1 MFNFIKNKLSTIYS
15 SFTSKVS
22 TLFSRTTIDEETLK
36 ELEQLLLSADAGV
49 TTTRAVLTRLRKDVQ
64 SGTIAHGQD
73 LKKVLEATLIELLQ
87 AQQFTSEQQ
96 IFLLVGIN
104 GSGKTTFAG
113 KLANRSIKQGKK
125 VLLVAGDTFRAAATA
140 QLKEWAHRVHADII
154 IGKENQDPA
163 SVIFTA
169 CQQFKNNE
177 YDVLIIDTAGR
188 LQTKTNLMK
197 ELEKIRRIL
206 GQQLPDKK
214 VTTLLTI
221 DAMLGQNS
229 FEQAKIFNES
239 TSLNGII
246 LTKMDGTAK
255 GEVLFLLSRKNCI
268 FQLPIF
274 LMEKVLSNLM
284 FLALKTTSNS
294 FLSHNTFLLKFAF
307 FE

>member
-49 TTTRAVLTRLRKDVQ
+49 TTTRTVLTRLRKSVQ
-64 SGTIAHGQD
+64 EGSIEHGQD
-73 LKKVLEATLIELLQ
+73 LKKALEKLLIEHLEVQ
-87 AQQFTSEQQ
+87 KFTTENQV
-96 IFLLVGIN
+96 FLLVGIN
-104 GSGKTTFAG
+104 GSGKTTFVG
-113 KLANRSIKQGKK
+113 KLANQFVKQGKK

-140 QLKEWAHRVHADII
+140 QLKEWATRIHADII

-169 CQQFKNNE
+169 CQQFKNNG

-206 GQQLPDKK
+206 SQQLPEKK
-214 VTTLLTI
+214 ITTLLTI
-221 DAMLGQNS
+221 DSMLGQNS
-229 FEQAKIFNES
+229 FEQAKLFNES
-239 TSLNGII
+239 TSLDGII

-255 GEVLFLLSRKNCI
+255 GGIVFAIAQELHIPIAYISHGEGVEQFDVFDAQNYVKQLLES
-268 FQLPIF
+268 
-274 LMEKVLSNLM
+274 
-284 FLALKTTSNS
+284 
-294 FLSHNTFLLKFAF
+294 
-307 FE
+307 